1 MNRLVI
7 WTVCKMICQ
16 YKIVMTY
23 RRHDNVK
30 GQDQTFRLLGPNRQR
45 QKPKKFTE
53 AVNVQNLNYPKIR
66 LIASLISD

>member
-1 MNRLVI
+1 
-7 WTVCKMICQ
+7 
-16 YKIVMTY
+16 MTY